1 MSAGVSRSA
10 AARPIIACA
19 LSLALTAGCA
29 TTPRADGDGFQTSV
43 VMRPAAE
50 AAMLEAAQ
58 ADRLR
63 LLAGDGADT
72 ADCSR
77 QPLQLDG
84 RLALSNGRD
93 GGSGRMRW
101 VQGTGRYSF
110 ELAAPV
116 TRQSWRLSGDAGGAT
131 LSGLDGGP
139 RSGADADAL
148 LRATTGWDIPVQ
160 ALRCW
165 LLGLPADSGRYGEA
179 DLGFDAHRQ
188 LVRLEQAGWTI
199 DYAGWQPLSQLNTEL
214 PLRVQVRRGDARV
227 RLIVDGWAIPETIPE
242 TLPETGPDAPAGG
255 LPGPSS
261 GAEGASR

>member
-1 MSAGVSRSA
+1 MSAGVSRGA
-10 AARPIIACA
+10 AARPIIATCA
-19 LSLALTAGCA
+19 LALIAGCA
-29 TTPRADGDGFQTSV
+29 TTPRADGDGFQTPV
-43 VMRPAAE
+43 VMHRAAD
-50 AAMLEAAQ
+50 AVLLEAAQ

-63 LLAGDGADT
+63 LLAGDGADST
-72 ADCSR
+72 DCSR

-101 VQGTGRYSF
+101 VQGAGRYSF

-139 RSGADADAL
+139 RSGADPDAL
-148 LRATTGWDIPVQ
+148 LRAATGWDIPVQ

-179 DLGFDAHRQ
+179 DLGFDARRQ
-188 LVRLEQAGWTI
+188 LVQLEQAGWTI
-199 DYAGWQPLSQLNTEL
+199 DYAGWQPLPQLNTEL
-214 PLRVQVRRGDARV
+214 PFRVQVRRGDARV
-227 RLIVDGWAIPETIPE
+227 RLIVDGWAIPETIPQ
-242 TLPETGPDAPAGG
+242 LGPAAGDAARPA
-255 LPGPSS
+255 PG
-261 GAEGASR
+261 AQGASR